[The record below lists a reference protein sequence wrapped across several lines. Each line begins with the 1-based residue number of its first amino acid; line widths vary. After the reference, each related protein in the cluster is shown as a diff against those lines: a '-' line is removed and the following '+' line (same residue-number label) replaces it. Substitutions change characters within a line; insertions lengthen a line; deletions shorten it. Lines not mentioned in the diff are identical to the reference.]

1 MNWIFPIAGFGTRT
15 SKLGEYKPLIEV
27 FENQSIL
34 KICLSGLKT
43 MFNPED
49 VFVFICSEEQ
59 SSRFNVREK
68 ISAIFDE
75 LELKENWNLIEI
87 DSTPNGQALTLKKAV
102 SKIKLSG
109 NTIVINS
116 DQFIYF
122 DYNSIDLDS
131 NGVGLYF
138 NDNSSSCFYELD
150 IKNRKVLDIQEKIS
164 ISHYA
169 SAGVYYFSEYDDI
182 LKCINW
188 GIDTEQ
194 YYSDELYLGPCMK
207 YFEDLKYFK
216 MDMKFDLGTVNN
228 IDRFKN
234 FWYSGIQSVK

>member
-27 FENQSIL
+27 FKNQSIL

-59 SSRFNVREK
+59 SSKFNVREK

-109 NTIVINS
+109 NTN
-116 DQFIYF
+116 FI
-122 DYNSIDLDS
+122 
-131 NGVGLYF
+131 
-138 NDNSSSCFYELD
+138 
-150 IKNRKVLDIQEKIS
+150 K
-164 ISHYA
+164 
-169 SAGVYYFSEYDDI
+169 
-182 LKCINW
+182 
-188 GIDTEQ
+188 
-194 YYSDELYLGPCMK
+194 
-207 YFEDLKYFK
+207 
-216 MDMKFDLGTVNN
+216 
-228 IDRFKN
+228 
-234 FWYSGIQSVK
+234 